1 MDAPTKSATKF
12 VNECNDRVDAR
23 IALLISS
30 DQSGKDLDEFSK
42 KIANKKLHLIIKI
55 MTMVIIVLLLITYI
69 LQKYL

>member
-1 MDAPTKSATKF
+1 MDAPTESATNF
-12 VNECNDRVDAR
+12 VKECNDRVDAR

-30 DQSGKDLDEFSK
+30 DQSGNDLDEFSK

-55 MTMVIIVLLLITYI
+55 MTMIIIVLLILTYL

>member
-1 MDAPTKSATKF
+1 MDTPTESATKF

-55 MTMVIIVLLLITYI
+55 MTMVIIVLLIITYI

>member
-1 MDAPTKSATKF
+1 MDAPTESATKF
-12 VNECNDRVDAR
+12 VKECNDRVDAR